1 MAPAPRGGSLDA
13 FVHPGGLVVAYA
25 AGCTVV
31 VAEGG
36 NLTPLVVLP
45 PPPCLWDGR
54 YRGGGGD
61 RIVTALAWRADDG
74 GLAAAYG
81 DVVVI
86 YAPLSADDGHDD
98 GDDDGDGGGGR
109 QWRQGPPRLPTWRV
123 DAVEAVLPVPLP
135 PSTPANAE
143 GAGGGGDSAG
153 APAVATL
160 SWARARGGGKVPP
173 WSSGGDDRSGGGNGG
188 GGGSSSSIEVDW
200 HVLLALP
207 PPTPVPTVGGLSAD
221 GLLLA
226 AAAAGGGEGLVWSI
240 TACVAAGVHR
250 DSAVVRQTAVAA
262 AAPSVSPPV
271 SPSRLR
277 AGGGALLASA
287 AVFAELSFGR
297 SGVASLDWKPRGGGR
312 PALLSTDA
320 DGTLRLWA
328 HVPPTAGTSVGGGGV
343 GGSASPSD
351 GGDGGG
357 GSSGGVV
364 VPFMAE
370 VARGPH
376 VERASRSAAVF
387 VRCGGGGGAAEDES
401 DAAST
406 STAGA
411 SPAGLATAGAVPRC
425 ARVRHW
431 VARAAAGRLTVWTAR
446 GLDDRPAAAFARLMP
461 AAATDG
467 GGVPYP
473 AGRPD
478 CDAGG
483 VLALV
488 AVAPEPATAAAANAG
503 VVRSYAIS
511 NGEQRLRSPEPPE
524 PPSVAT
530 VFCLS
535 RLGGGRA
542 ALAAGGIGSPR
553 RLVDGPPPGLD
564 GPGWGDPP
572 RPTASTVHGDSDTT
586 AAAVVVRWDT
596 CPTTTTGRAVRAR
609 TAAGHVSPPVA
620 FASRPTTA
628 RGGGWGAAAALATR
642 GAVGDVVLWALAEGT
657 GGRSGVMG
665 RVGAPPLVPI
675 ATLPGVHAAV
685 AWLPTP
691 RTKAHKQ
698 ERDDAPSPPLLL
710 LGLTVADGKYGD
722 GGGDGGGDGS
732 DDGAHPPRLVL
743 SAYAPPRGAAA
754 DRPPPAAYLDPR
766 SLPVSAA
773 PPPILLVVIP
783 SRTLPSSSRGGEST
797 AAAVAAGV
805 VALVLGP
812 TLAAAWVAPADLLA
826 GSARGGGGG
835 GIVWSPASLSVHGRR
850 FGGLYTAAAA
860 ASVGVVAVGSADG
873 CVRLYAVSAVGG
885 DGGGDSGPSPVGVN
899 LTELAFLGEADG
911 PERPVTAVAVAPD
924 GGSVAA
930 LRSDGSLAVWAR
942 EGERGGRGGT
952 PQGWRFVFGSR
963 GRHGAAAVAAV
974 GGVDADGCISGG
986 GGGGSGGGGSSG
998 GGGAANGSGGSESG
1012 SDAGSDGPDGGG
1024 VGSGGLAWATD
1035 AAGVPLLAVATP
1047 TGGLDVLCLPPAGG
1061 GVWRVLAAAC
1071 GVADRHRGER
1081 GGPRVCAAA
1090 VAAATTAAVLA
1101 SASAHAASP
1110 VAALGPG
1117 LLVAAIGET
1126 LAVARPA
1133 LPPGGA
1139 AAAAALPPACNRPL
1153 RGRALGGT
1161 ATAGAARPNGVPAGS
1176 AVAAATATAAADT
1189 ATAADTAAA
1198 ADAATASSYAPG
1210 PALLG
1215 ALLAGG
1221 RVWQTTAALT
1231 ALASAVT
1238 TAVAAGQ
1245 YAVTPPPPSLAVILS
1260 TAAAAAEAS
1269 VGGRAPTV
1277 VAVVAAVSGGE
1288 GGGDG
1293 GFKASPFG
1301 WSSGGAAGGG
1311 DGGASSAFLMTG
1323 GATRGR
1329 NTFAELM
1336 ARARAAEDP
1345 DADAADDALGGDSRG
1360 GKDSNDARLDRFTR
1374 LVGRASVR
1382 VAGLSPPQVAAA
1394 AALAA
1399 AVVEVRATTAAMDP
1413 PAAAYTLAAA
1423 ATLRAGGELP
1433 AGVAALALHC
1443 SSADALLGHFAPAPS
1458 LGGGWGGEP
1467 TAAVALWPTLR
1478 RIGGGWWAARSP
1490 ATARVVAE
1498 RSGRAAFAASGR
1510 DPDAAALWFIV
1521 TNKTAALSALY
1532 AARGSERM
1540 AAFLRRDFRAAS
1552 HRGAAAK
1559 NAYVLLSKH
1568 RLEMAA
1574 AFFVLAGDA
1583 PGAVTLVRRRLGDEQ
1598 LALLLAR
1605 LLDGGELPP
1614 LVGTAPGPGE
1624 GGGSALPSPRTA
1636 TMVAAS
1642 PSLVQG
1648 SPKPSAGLFAATLE
1662 AVASDAAA
1670 GRRRHAQAMALWLRG
1685 DHGGALA
1692 AAAAAG
1698 VDGDPV
1704 EVVRVGGG
1712 GGEDGGNAAPP
1723 PSRPSVASAARL
1735 SAHGRG
1741 VAAVVVAG
1749 AAPLPAP
1756 PPPPPLPPL
1765 APPRAAVAL
1774 GHVAALAARPP
1785 LRGTPA
1791 ASAAVATTRQRAAA
1805 TLPPAPALRALLANL
1820 ADLDDEEPA
1829 APGGGG
1835 SGSDSSDG
1843 SGGSGS
1849 ECATDE
1855 DWTVGR
1861 MDTSAMQAG
1870 ALPVGDAP
1878 IATATAARRGRQHP
1892 PRHRCRRMVA
1902 STAAAA
1908 TSRLLAR
1915 RAVEAADAATTRAIA
1930 GGSAVP
1936 AASPSGPSPDA
1947 TAGRAREH
1955 LPASPSGAT
1964 AVATALSAAAAADVA
1979 AAAAS
1984 GLGAVAAVA
1993 AARSAAADLAVA
2005 GRVDAA
2011 AAVAVA
2017 ALRHASAAATATTT
2031 TTAAEAEGGIPSP
2044 GAASTFGGDTGSSRG
2059 ETGSG
2064 SVVWRRAAA
2073 AAAATLQ
2080 AVLADAARDAVVAA
2094 HSALRRPPPQSV
2106 GGDSTAT
2113 AAAAATA
2120 AALVTQLGRVR
2131 GALAVVATADGLPA
2145 LRRAAAAATAAGS
2158 AAVAAADAV
2167 GDVGRW
2173 VGVAAADARF
2183 GSGGGSWC
2191 GGGGG
2196 GVVEPWMAGTGTAVG
2211 GLSAEGTA
2219 ALLLVCDVER
2229 GALALAFAVTYL
2241 IGDWAG
2247 MAACLRACEEGGDGG
2262 AGEGGEEATA
2272 TANGGAA
2279 AAAGGGGGGDGVGV
2293 DVATLEDLRFAASS
2307 PAVLAVVPDV
2317 TLRRHRRRPSMRL
2330 VAPPPVPPPAL
2341 CPSRVSSS
2349 AVAKERLVA
2358 DGGGAGG
2365 GGGDNGDLPP
2375 IAGSIDGVDGVG
2387 VLDGVGDSGGG
2398 GGGGGAA
2405 SPALAAIGGVGAP
2418 LHAALG
2424 AAATAYVAAH
2434 ISAHAATGAKRRR
2447 LAAGL
2452 RASSAVNGGI
2462 GRRGDGGGSANGGG
2476 GGGCLWGSSIRGGG
2490 NGGCSP
2496 GGSGFRDGRPGSASS
2511 AVPSPPSLSSSE
2523 SLSSL
2528 TTASVVSLPS
2538 AVRTEGGVAPRS
2550 ASQALLV
2557 AAAVAPPPT
2566 AAAADCDGAPGH
2578 LAAAE
2583 ALEHAAADAVL
2594 RWVPLAMVG
2603 SAAGVAVS
2611 GTATRA
2617 CTLPPFPRGV
2627 AAGDAQRGANAF
2639 AALWRTLGRLPEYAP
2654 SLSDAATVVAAH
2666 ADAVCAGMA
2675 AAAAAAAGHGV
2686 KGGGHGAPEGGTD
2699 PSDAAP
2705 GAAAPSVTATSATN
2719 DDAASRRRFLQRRLA
2734 TRTGGV
2740 GTAAAAAADA
2750 DAADYLFRA
2759 YPVRFSGAATGRW
2772 SGRGRSTT
2780 LLSQGGALLR
2790 ALTVASSDPPAVVVA
2805 GASGLTEVLPSSYTA
2820 VPPGFRA
2827 HYAAQGGRRHGS
2839 RGEGGGG
2846 GATSRLGRPAATG
2859 GTRRSG
2865 GRRSASPAVFGF
2877 HAGLDASDGSDTETV
2892 AAAAAAAAAAADAGG
2907 VTAVAAAAAAA
2918 AAVAAPRS
2926 RPPLTHSSSASA
2938 LADGVTS
2945 AAGGAAA
2952 AVGRARPRAVWRH
2965 EVDVTTLASHPLRR
2979 RYASGGTDGV
2989 VRLWDFG
2996 DAVSVGAL
3004 RARHFG
3010 RVEQL
3015 AYSAYGTALAA
3026 VYASGRLILWR
3037 GADSGVPSA
3046 TVVHAYGSRR
3056 ASGAVLLDEQ
3066 HTVAAVGDPGGVSS
3080 GGGAAAVGHSLRVY
3094 DVRAHTRRAVW
3105 SARVHGEAG
3114 EARAVALLADGLRLV
3129 TGGVDGRLG
3138 VVDVRTRTAV
3148 ATLPAHGD
3156 EVVALA
3162 AEAPRGRALVSGC
3175 RDGGVAVWDART
3187 LLRLDELRGAHPP
3200 TRHYWSG
3207 SGLGGLV
3214 GSHGVTGVALTDLKV
3229 WGPGWGPGWEDFDH
3243 TVV

>member
-1 MAPAPRGGSLDA
+1 MQSRSTTEFYHDE
-13 FVHPGGLVVAYA
+13 FR
-25 AGCTVV
+25 
-31 VAEGG
+31 G

-86 YAPLSADDGHDD
+86 YAPL
-98 GDDDGDGGGGR
+98 
-109 QWRQGPPRLPTWRV
+109 
-123 DAVEAVLPVPLP
+123 
-135 PSTPANAE
+135 
-143 GAGGGGDSAG
+143 
-153 APAVATL
+153 
-160 SWARARGGGKVPP
+160 
-173 WSSGGDDRSGGGNGG
+173 GGDDRSGGGNGG

-467 GGVPYP
+467 DGDGVDDDIALGGGREPRYGGGVPYP

-530 VFCLS
+530 
-535 RLGGGRA
+535 
-542 ALAAGGIGSPR
+542 P
-553 RLVDGPPPGLD
+553 D
-564 GPGWGDPP
+564 
-572 RPTASTVHGDSDTT
+572 
-586 AAAVVVRWDT
+586 AAVVV
-596 CPTTTTGRAVRAR
+596 
-609 TAAGHVSPPVA
+609 
-620 FASRPTTA
+620 
-628 RGGGWGAAAALATR
+628 
-642 GAVGDVVLWALAEGT
+642 E
-657 GGRSGVMG
+657 
-665 RVGAPPLVPI
+665 
-675 ATLPGVHAAV
+675 
-685 AWLPTP
+685 
-691 RTKAHKQ
+691 
-698 ERDDAPSPPLLL
+698 
-710 LGLTVADGKYGD
+710 
-722 GGGDGGGDGS
+722 
-732 DDGAHPPRLVL
+732 
-743 SAYAPPRGAAA
+743 
-754 DRPPPAAYLDPR
+754 
-766 SLPVSAA
+766 
-773 PPPILLVVIP
+773 
-783 SRTLPSSSRGGEST
+783 GGEST

-1035 AAGVPLLAVATP
+1035 AAGGTAAGGGYADRWARRAVFA
-1047 TGGLDVLCLPPAGG
+1047 ARGG

-1260 TAAAAAEAS
+1260 TAAAAAEA
-1269 VGGRAPTV
+1269 T
-1277 VAVVAAVSGGE
+1277 
-1288 GGGDG
+1288 
-1293 GFKASPFG
+1293 
-1301 WSSGGAAGGG
+1301 AGGG

-1394 AALAA
+1394 AARAA

-1423 ATLRAGGELP
+1423 ATLRAGGNCRR
-1433 AGVAALALHC
+1433 GRV
-1443 SSADALLGHFAPAPS
+1443 
-1458 LGGGWGGEP
+1458 GGEP

-1583 PGAVTLVRRRLGDEQ
+1583 PGAVTL
-1598 LALLLAR
+1598 
-1605 LLDGGELPP
+1605 
-1614 LVGTAPGPGE
+1614 
-1624 GGGSALPSPRTA
+1624 
-1636 TMVAAS
+1636 
-1642 PSLVQG
+1642 G

-1704 EVVRVGGG
+1704 EV
-1712 GGEDGGNAAPP
+1712 EDGGNAAPP

-2247 MAACLRACEEGGDGG
+2247 MAACLRACEE
-2262 AGEGGEEATA
+2262 EATA

-2538 AVRTEGGVAPRS
+2538 A
-2550 ASQALLV
+2550 ALLV

-2627 AAGDAQRGANAF
+2627 AAADAQRGANAF

-2666 ADAVCAGMA
+2666 ADAVW
-2675 AAAAAAAGHGV
+2675 
-2686 KGGGHGAPEGGTD
+2686 GTD

-3066 HTVAAVGDPGGVSS
+3066 HTVAAVGDPGGVVRGGSRR
-3080 GGGAAAVGHSLRVY
+3080 GGAQPPRL
-3094 DVRAHTRRAVW
+3094 RRAGTY
-3105 SARVHGEAG
+3105 SPGGMAG

-3214 GSHGVTGVALTDLKV
+3214 GSHGVTGVALTDRSLVTCGGDGTVKV